1 MYEYIKGYLAELTP
15 TCAIVETAG
24 IGYYINIS
32 VTTYSSLKQGQ
43 ECLLFL
49 QQIIREDAHLLFGFA
64 TKLEREIFNLLIT
77 VSGIGANTAR
87 LILSSLTPQEVISAI
102 SSGNENTFN
111 SVKGIGKK
119 TAQRIGVDLH
129 DKVANL
135 MIENMAENAENF
147 IAPNNTIQKDA
158 LLTLTTLGFSKPA
171 VEKVLNKIMKEN
183 SNISLEE
190 VIKLALNYL

>member
-32 VTTYSSLKQGQ
+32 VTTYSGLKQGQ
-43 ECLLFL
+43 ECQLFL

-102 SSGNENTFN
+102 SNGNENTFN

-183 SNISLEE
+183 SNVSLEE